1 MKILSSALPFAGL
14 GFDLA
19 PLLSRA
25 CLMIWR
31 RVPRSLP
38 LAQAAPI
45 PYASKAH
52 GYGLMLRLSR
62 EIRGC

>member
-25 CLMIWR
+25 RLMIWR
-31 RVPRSLP
+31 RVPHVLP
-38 LAQAAPI
+38 QIQARPM
-45 PYASKAH
+45 PYTPKAY

-62 EIRGC
+62 EIRGG